1 MFRAKIK
8 IMTCG
13 QISNQVVSYRPVPYY
28 CDNILTRVAGSLK
41 VYFFKTCQTGL
52 LQLSAAYL
60 GFIFGKFACK
70 VNIQEVSF
78 ALPLNLATPAAVAIL
93 IGLCTLRYALKKKNV
108 TY

>member
-13 QISNQVVSYRPVPYY
+13 QISNQVVSYGPVPYY

-93 IGLCTLRYALKKKNV
+93 IGLCTLRYALKKKND